1 MMAMNRLLLRL
12 SSVYMLGIY
21 AWTGY
26 FWATIWAVVIS
37 VAYGLVTGYQIAR
50 EERDRPLVV
59 LMVVSRSLRRLG
71 GAGLNGFVV
80 ALALYGMVAAYPAMF
95 GHPLIHD
102 YAPVD
107 GSLVRASSF
116 VSMWIFGL
124 VVTVAISAYRE
135 YADARDHAWDLKADA

>member
-1 MMAMNRLLLRL
+1 MAMNRLLLRL
-12 SSVYMLGIY
+12 SSVYMLGVY
-21 AWTGY
+21 VWTGY

-59 LMVVSRSLRRLG
+59 LMVASRSLRRLG

-95 GHPLIHD
+95 GHPRIHD

-107 GSLVRASSF
+107 GSLVRGF
-116 VSMWIFGL
+116 GFFGMWIFGL
-124 VVTVAISAYRE
+124 VITAAVSVYRE
-135 YADARDHAWDLKADA
+135 YHVWDLKPNA